1 MIAMVRAL
9 TSFVE
14 ERPIVA
20 RERRFYGALPYL
32 LAKIVAEGPLDA
44 FFAGLFGYM
53 VHKLCHMNGVPR
65 RFTFFTFFTFFYRHL
80 YVFVRT
86 HKQHTN
92 THARARTHTHT
103 HAHTQV
109 RYTLRAAGI
118 VIFGIRTACWRWS
131 SHTSMCC

>member
-44 FFAGLFGYM
+44 LFAGLFGYM
-53 VHKLCHMNGVPR
+53 VHKLCHMNGAPR
-65 RFTFFTFFTFFYRHL
+65 RFTFFFWVFWTRFSRDCLGIWHIRFVSWSHEGRPPQVCL
-80 YVFVRT
+80 Y
-86 HKQHTN
+86 
-92 THARARTHTHT
+92 
-103 HAHTQV
+103 
-109 RYTLRAAGI
+109 LR
-118 VIFGIRTACWRWS
+118 
-131 SHTSMCC
+131 MCMC

>member
-53 VHKLCHMNGVPR
+53 VHKLCHMNGAPR
-65 RFTFFTFFTFFYRHL
+65 RFTFFLGSFGR
-80 YVFVRT
+80 VFR
-86 HKQHTN
+86 
-92 THARARTHTHT
+92 
-103 HAHTQV
+103 
-109 RYTLRAAGI
+109 GI
-118 VIFGIRTACWRWS
+118 VWVYGA
-131 SHTSMCC
+131 

>member
-53 VHKLCHMNGVPR
+53 VHKLCHMNGAPR
-65 RFTFFTFFTFFYRHL
+65 RFTFFFLGLLDAFFAGLFGYM
-80 YVFVRT
+80 
-86 HKQHTN
+86 
-92 THARARTHTHT
+92 
-103 HAHTQV
+103 AHT
-109 RYTLRAAGI
+109 LRLM
-118 VIFGIRTACWRWS
+118 VS
-131 SHTSMCC
+131 